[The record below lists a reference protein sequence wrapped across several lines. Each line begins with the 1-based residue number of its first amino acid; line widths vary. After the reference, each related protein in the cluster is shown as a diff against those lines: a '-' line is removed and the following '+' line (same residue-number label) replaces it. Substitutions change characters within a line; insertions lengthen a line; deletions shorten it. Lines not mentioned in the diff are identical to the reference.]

1 MTLESRRARKTCP
14 NCGKYVTTAGPVTSW
29 LLGKGKCQCK
39 SRQPGEAG
47 EAKLSVLERLKA
59 KTGTQPRGA
68 VSTEIASI
76 FGDSYEVLEL
86 VGEGGMA
93 SVFKVRNSVDGGIYA
108 IKMLRDDLAKEPD
121 AVKRFKQEVTA
132 LVGLEHVNLV
142 PTYELGETEDGV
154 PFFVM
159 DYVDGQNLSTLVK
172 AQAFEKWSD
181 ALDIIIP
188 ICEAIEHA
196 HTRGVV
202 HRDLKPSNVLITT
215 DGVVKVV
222 DFGIAKIGAS
232 TASGS
237 TSNNLT
243 QTGDVFGSP
252 LYMSPEQCLGER
264 ADVRSDVYALGCILY
279 ELLAGTPP
287 FQRSNPIKIIFGHL
301 NERPAKLRARRKA
314 SDSGASEERLPPGL
328 EAVTM
333 RCLEKKPTDR
343 YQTVSELLADLRRIV
358 EGKHPTGIRLSSTH
372 RAQLMK
378 AAVFVAFVIVGC
390 GVTFV
395 SMEQRSKTASV
406 DDAES
411 GNSSGAAPD
420 KRLADSSVSSTYSM
434 VGNSSLPVQSP
445 GFLKPPGDQSK
456 FNADKQQE
464 SQSLI
469 ARFSQEIKTHPND
482 AYWYIMRG
490 TTYRETQDFEN
501 AVKDFS
507 TAVQKDPSSAE
518 AYRGRGWTFNLK
530 REWDKG
536 IADNSRAIELNP
548 EFADPYIGR
557 SIAYLNK
564 GDNSQALKDASKAIE
579 LNPHNP
585 MAFHNRAC
593 ARFNLGDIRG
603 AMVDSDKAVELN
615 PDDTLPRILRS
626 RAAERLGQYQ
636 KGIDDLTFI
645 LDTNPNDVPRRVERA
660 FLYNRIGKFDLA
672 LADANLA
679 GKLDANHLGVNIA
692 ASKACFGLG
701 RKAEAMRVLDQGLAK
716 DPRNGDILKLRG
728 DFFVQMKQYSRAV
741 EAYESALKYWPGMVE
756 AQTCRLGAIKL
767 LAAEKSSENGAQRTD
782 KNAQPIEKDLSTVR

>member
-14 NCGKYVTTAGPVTSW
+14 NCGKYVTTAGPVTAW
-29 LLGKGKCQCK
+29 LLGKGKCRCK

-47 EAKLSVLERLKA
+47 EAKLSVLKRLKA
-59 KTGTQPRGA
+59 KTLTQPRGA
-68 VSTEIASI
+68 FSTEIASI
-76 FGDSYEVLEL
+76 FGESYEVLDL
-86 VGEGGMA
+86 LGEGGMA
-93 SVFKVRNSVDGGIYA
+93 SVFKVRNTVDGGIYA
-108 IKMLRDDLAKEPD
+108 IKVLRDDLAKEPD

-132 LVGLEHVNLV
+132 VVGLEHVNLV
-142 PTYELGETEDGV
+142 PTYELGETADGV

-159 DYVDGQNLSTLVK
+159 DYVDGQNLSTLIK

-181 ALDIIIP
+181 ALEIIIP

-222 DFGIAKIGAS
+222 DFGIAKISAN

-237 TSNNLT
+237 TSSNLT

-252 LYMSPEQCLGER
+252 LYMSPEQCLGES

-301 NERPAKLRARRKA
+301 NERPAKLRTRTKTSQAGVCEK
-314 SDSGASEERLPPGL
+314 RLPPGL

-333 RCLEKKPTDR
+333 RCLEKRPTDR
-343 YQTVSELLADLRRIV
+343 YQTVSELLTDLRRILD
-358 EGKHPTGIRLSSTH
+358 GKHPAGIRLSSIH
-372 RAQLMK
+372 RTQLMK
-378 AAVFVAFVIVGC
+378 AAVFAAVVIVGC
-390 GVTFV
+390 AVTFV
-395 SMEQRSKTASV
+395 SMEERSKTIDV
-406 DDAES
+406 GD
-411 GNSSGAAPD
+411 GNSSGAASD
-420 KRLADSSVSSTYSM
+420 KRQADRSNSSTYSM
-434 VGNSSLPVQSP
+434 VGSSSLPVQSP
-445 GFLKPPGDQSK
+445 GPPGDESK
-456 FNADKQQE
+456 FNADKKRE

-507 TAVQKDPSSAE
+507 TAVQKNPSSAE
-518 AYRGRGWTFNLK
+518 AYRGRGWTFNLMK
-530 REWDKG
+530 EWDKG

-548 EFADPYIGR
+548 KFADPYIGR

-626 RAAERLGQYQ
+626 RVAEKLGQYQ

-660 FLYNRIGKFDLA
+660 FLYNQLGKFDLA

-679 GKLDANHLGVNIA
+679 GKADANHLGVNIA
-692 ASKACFGLG
+692 AGKA
-701 RKAEAMRVLDQGLAK
+701 
-716 DPRNGDILKLRG
+716 
-728 DFFVQMKQYSRAV
+728 S
-741 EAYESALKYWPGMVE
+741 
-756 AQTCRLGAIKL
+756 GAD
-767 LAAEKSSENGAQRTD
+767 S
-782 KNAQPIEKDLSTVR
+782 